1 MGYLKPQRGRAAAKG
16 SALGAC
22 CLAILALTA
31 PAPAEAQDPQID
43 WAYKLAHELMSPF
56 CPGRTLA
63 ECPSPNAGEL
73 RLWIINQAAAGASE
87 DEVRA
92 MLQERFGDVLLAAPR
107 AEGWGLSAYAIPIF
121 FFIAGL
127 PVVFWIIRR
136 LMQPGSAPPT
146 PVAVSPTPMGSIDPD
161 LERQLE
167 RELGES

>member
-1 MGYLKPQRGRAAAKG
+1 MGYLRSTIGSRSAK
-16 SALGAC
+16 SLFASFLAVAL
-22 CLAILALTA
+22 LALA
-31 PAPAEAQDPQID
+31 ASAQAQDPQIE

-87 DEVRA
+87 QEVRA
-92 MLQERFGDVLLAAPR
+92 MLKENFGDVLLAAPK
-107 AEGWGLSAYAIPIF
+107 AEGWGLSAYVIPIL

-127 PVVFWIIRR
+127 PVVVWIIRR
-136 LMQPGSAPPT
+136 LMQPGSAPAIPVAASPT
-146 PVAVSPTPMGSIDPD
+146 PVGSIDPD

>member
-1 MGYLKPQRGRAAAKG
+1 
-16 SALGAC
+16 
-22 CLAILALTA
+22 
-31 PAPAEAQDPQID
+31 
-43 WAYKLAHELMSPF
+43 MSPF

-87 DEVRA
+87 EEVRA
-92 MLQERFGDVLLAAPR
+92 MLQERFGDVLLAAPK
-107 AEGWGLSAYAIPIF
+107 AEGWGLSAYAIPIL

-127 PVVFWIIRR
+127 PVVVWIIRR
-136 LMQPGSAPPT
+136 LMRPGPAPPP
-146 PVAVSPTPMGSIDPD
+146 PVAAYPTPMGSIDPD

>member
-1 MGYLKPQRGRAAAKG
+1 MGSLIRHRGRAAAKG
-16 SALGAC
+16 LAAGAL
-22 CLAILALTA
+22 CLALLALTG
-31 PAPAEAQDPQID
+31 PAQAAQDPQIE

-73 RLWIINQAAAGASE
+73 RLWIINQAAAGASQE
-87 DEVRA
+87 EVRV
-92 MLQERFGDVLLAAPR
+92 MLQERFGDVLLAAPK
-107 AEGWGLSAYAIPIF
+107 AEGWGFSAYAIPIV

-127 PVVFWIIRR
+127 PLVIWIIRR
-136 LMQPGSAPPT
+136 LMQPGSAPSVT
-146 PVAVSPTPMGSIDPD
+146 AAYSSTSMGSVDPD